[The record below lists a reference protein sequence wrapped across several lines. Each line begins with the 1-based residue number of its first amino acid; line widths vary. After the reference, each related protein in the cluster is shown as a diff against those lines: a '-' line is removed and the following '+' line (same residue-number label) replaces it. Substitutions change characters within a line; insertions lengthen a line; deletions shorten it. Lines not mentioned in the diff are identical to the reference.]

1 MQKAICRR
9 LIDQLATLNSADIN
23 SRNYIKE
30 KIVRADIECVCRG
43 QYDKFSKV
51 VQIKSY
57 LDLKGSFMAA

>member
-30 KIVRADIECVCRG
+30 KIVRVDIECASG
-43 QYDKFSKV
+43 QDKVLFGLERV
-51 VQIKSY
+51 
-57 LDLKGSFMAA
+57 LFGSMISV